1 MAVVPKAAE
10 ADGRVLEEFGRG
22 LENLRQQLR
31 IPGMAAGVVKDR
43 RLIWAKGFG
52 FADVEK
58 GIEASPSTPWHI
70 ASVTKTFAA
79 VILLQLVEEGKLGLD
94 DPLEKFGIA
103 VKSRGT
109 VRVRHILT
117 HTSEKAP
124 GTFFRYS
131 GRRWEH
137 LARVIQEASG
147 KPFKDLI
154 VERISRRLG
163 LSDTAPNR
171 ESASEAYP
179 FEDIRKR
186 ASVFYGMDEAFRPK
200 RQELVLG
207 FYAAGGLFSSVRDMA
222 VYDAAIDG
230 DVLLKP
236 ETRALMFAPHVSEA
250 GHVLPH
256 GLGWFCQDLHGTRLV
271 WHFGWH
277 PDHASA
283 LMVKVPEEGLSF
295 LLFANS
301 DKLSQPF
308 NLLHG
313 DLLNSPAALL
323 FLKTFVARGEALAE
337 IADREAVTEDISLK
351 AGGWKPAAS
360 GAQKAFLI
368 CCRLAFLS
376 APLVWTAGW
385 VARKHRAKDGG
396 RELLGEG
403 RGIVFIRIYALFVM
417 ALCVLMMAA
426 LQEAPF
432 LMYWPELPGWIDG
445 ISLAENVVLALPT
458 LLSALSFGWLL
469 LTAFVWTR
477 QAGSLVSRL
486 HDTFLAA
493 FTIGFTALLDH
504 WHLVGISYYW
514 EYLLK

>member
-1 MAVVPKAAE
+1 
-10 ADGRVLEEFGRG
+10 
-22 LENLRQQLR
+22 
-31 IPGMAAGVVKDR
+31 
-43 RLIWAKGFG
+43 
-52 FADVEK
+52 
-58 GIEASPSTPWHI
+58 
-70 ASVTKTFAA
+70 
-79 VILLQLVEEGKLGLD
+79 
-94 DPLEKFGIA
+94 
-103 VKSRGT
+103 
-109 VRVRHILT
+109 
-117 HTSEKAP
+117 
-124 GTFFRYS
+124 
-131 GRRWEH
+131 
-137 LARVIQEASG
+137 
-147 KPFKDLI
+147 
-154 VERISRRLG
+154 
-163 LSDTAPNR
+163 
-171 ESASEAYP
+171 
-179 FEDIRKR
+179 
-186 ASVFYGMDEAFRPK
+186 
-200 RQELVLG
+200 
-207 FYAAGGLFSSVRDMA
+207 
-222 VYDAAIDG
+222 
-230 DVLLKP
+230 
-236 ETRALMFAPHVSEA
+236 MFAPHVSEA

-308 NLLHG
+308 NLLYG